1 MIFLEIP
8 FVHENKSVNKSS
20 VEKEIQILNISQELK
35 AEIFDAIYNQR
46 PSGVNFE
53 DADLE
58 QVLLLEKALGRLG
71 IPYRQVKEE

>member
-20 VEKEIQILNISQELK
+20 AEKEIQILNISQELK
-35 AEIFDAIYNQR
+35 AEVFDAIYNQR

-53 DADLE
+53 NSDLE

-71 IPYRQVKEE
+71 IPYRQVKDE

>member
-8 FVHENKSVNKSS
+8 FVSENKSVNKSS
-20 VEKEIQILNISQELK
+20 VEKEIRILNINQNLK
-35 AEIFDAIYNQR
+35 AEVFDAIYNQR

-53 DADLE
+53 NSDLE

-71 IPYRQVKEE
+71 IPYRHVKDE

>member
-8 FVHENKSVNKSS
+8 FVPENKNVNRSS
-20 VEKEIQILNISQELK
+20 AEKEIRILNISQALK
-35 AEIFDAIYNQR
+35 AEVFDAIYNQR

-53 DADLE
+53 NSDLE
-58 QVLLLEKALGRLG
+58 QVLLLEKALSRLG